1 MTQQQTLETSR
12 NLQTNLLGGGV
23 TLPLPPPRPLGSD
36 TLSQSWRARGPLD
49 PSKCAVKMSISC
61 LWADLGPIKVVMLT
75 TLAQKKHNFDDVDAK
90 KASFGRLF
98 DEKNGYGHLFI
109 DGRIYL

>member
-1 MTQQQTLETSR
+1 MTQQQTLTSQ
-12 NLQTNLLGGGV
+12 NLQTNLLGGGF

-36 TLSQSWRARGPLD
+36 NSSRLWRNRGPLD
-49 PSKCAVKMSISC
+49 PSKYAAKMSISC
-61 LWADLGPIKVVMLT
+61 LWAHLGPIKVVMLT
-75 TLAQKKHNFDDVDAK
+75 TLAQKIIIDDFDAK

-98 DEKNGYGHLFI
+98 DEKRGYGHLFI